1 VPGDTLPVHVNRE
14 SLHELEVPDAFET
27 DGSFDIGVVNHG
39 QSVHVHLHLEDDL
52 SEIATIEASNH
63 FVDGESQRAVHV
75 SVNGSGEATGTLK
88 IASAYGAET
97 RYVTVRVTEPEE
109 TEQTVEVGES
119 LSEPQPK
126 EPESGGGGTGLT
138 AVVDNPEFAV
148 LVLGVVALV
157 AATVTAL
164 VVDDVV
170 VVAGALVV
178 LVGVLV
184 GVYIALTG
192 E

>member
-1 VPGDTLPVHVNRE
+1 MPGDTLPVHVNRG
-14 SLHELEVPDAFET
+14 SLHELEVPDTFET

-52 SEIATIEASNH
+52 SEVATIEASNH
-63 FVDGESQRAVHV
+63 FVDGESQRPVHV

-97 RYVTVRVTEPEE
+97 RYITVRVTEPEE

-119 LSEPQPK
+119 LSQPQAK
-126 EPESGGGGTGLT
+126 RHASGGDGTAIT
-138 AVVDNPEFAV
+138 AVADNPEFAV
-148 LVLGVVALV
+148 LVLGIAALV
-157 AATVTAL
+157 AATVIAL
-164 VVDDVV
+164 VVDSVV

-184 GVYIALTG
+184 GIYLALTG
-192 E
+192 D

>member
-1 VPGDTLPVHVNRE
+1 MPEDTLPVHVNRG
-14 SLHELEVPDAFET
+14 SLHELEVPDTFET
-27 DGSFDIGVVNHG
+27 DGSFDIAVVNHG

-52 SEIATIEASNH
+52 SEIATLETSNH

-75 SVNGSGEATGTLK
+75 SVNGAGEATGTLK

-109 TEQTVEVGES
+109 TPQTVEVGES
-119 LSEPQPK
+119 LSEPQPR
-126 EPESGGGGTGLT
+126 EPDSGDGGAGL
-138 AVVDNPEFAV
+138 ASVVDNPEFVILILSV
-148 LVLGVVALV
+148 LALV
-157 AATVTAL
+157 AATVVAL

-184 GVYIALTG
+184 GIYIALTG
-192 E
+192 D